1 MSMPAAHL
9 IPYCGPLGMT
19 ATPGAALLSVL
30 LIPAVMLL
38 RRSHKGDQPHTDEA
52 PGTPG
57 N

>member
-1 MSMPAAHL
+1 
-9 IPYCGPLGMT
+9 
-19 ATPGAALLSVL
+19 VL
-30 LIPAVMLL
+30 LVPAVMLL